1 VKMPLIC
8 AECMRENVST
18 ASFIVAADVQDSN
31 LYFVKC
37 PKGHDSYVILQE
49 QKFELLFAI
58 GACALLDGY
67 YREAVT
73 SFTSSLERFHEF
85 YVWAALLQNGYADS
99 DIEVMWK
106 PLSRQSERQLG
117 AYLALYMI
125 ENGTLPPILSSKNV
139 EFRNDVIHR
148 GKIPARAEALAYGEC
163 ILETIKPALRNAKQK
178 FPDGIQKQIG
188 KHMLTAHK
196 AAKEGS
202 AVATSCMPTILSLS
216 REESKETLEQQLVAI
231 KKMWNWPVISAPDQS

>member
-1 VKMPLIC
+1 MHAQRCLF
-8 AECMRENVST
+8 A
-18 ASFIVAADVQDSN
+18 AADVQDNN

-37 PKGHDSYVILQE
+37 PKGHDSYVVLQE

-85 YVWAALLQNGYADS
+85 YVWAALLQNGYKDS
-99 DIEVMWK
+99 DIEAFWK

-117 AYLALYMI
+117 AYLALYMR
-125 ENGTLPPILSSKNV
+125 EHGTLPPTLSSKNV

-148 GKIPARAEALAYGEC
+148 GKIPDRREALAYGEC
-163 ILETIKPALRNAKQK
+163 ILEMIRPALENTKKK
-178 FPDGIQKQIG
+178 FPDGVQKQIV
-188 KHMLTAHK
+188 KHMSSAHK
-196 AAKEGS
+196 AAKKGL
-202 AVATSCMPTILSLS
+202 AIATSCMPTVLSLS
-216 REESKETLEQQLVAI
+216 RERSKETLEQELAAI
-231 KKMWNWPVISAPDQS
+231 KKMWNWPVISVPES